1 MRSKMNSQQWQTPQ
15 QQSQSNQQQY
25 QQVPPYQQQVSYGYQ
40 QQSYTQYQQ
49 PYQSPYPQQP
59 VSKPSYLTT
68 GWKVLYVI
76 LGMVM
81 PVVALL
87 VAFIRSSNSQTGDAE
102 LREALRYTLIGFLAE
117 IIIAVILVIFGLSAI
132 IGIATLM

>member
-1 MRSKMNSQQWQTPQ
+1 MNNQQDQTPQ
-15 QQSQSNQQQY
+15 QSYQPAQSNQQQY
-25 QQVPPYQQQVSYGYQ
+25 QQVPPYQQQVPYGYQ

-49 PYQSPYPQQP
+49 PYQSPYPQKP
-59 VSKPSYLTT
+59 MPKPSYLTT

-87 VAFIRSSNSQTGDAE
+87 VAFIRSSNSQMCDAE

-132 IGIATLM
+132 IGIAALM